1 MENTIE
7 IYGRNLEIKEYNNQR
22 VVTFRDI
29 DYVHQR
35 PTGTARKRFNDNR
48 KHFIEGEDFF
58 KVCQPSEIR
67 TLGITRPQGGVPEV
81 VTLITESGYLMLVKS
96 FTDDLAW
103 MVQRELVNSYFT
115 VKAIKETASFIDTDK
130 LIRCGEIM
138 AGCLEG
144 NRPYVLNI
152 LRNIFPD
159 IDFIPPVTEASD
171 VSVKSPISKPAIPRA
186 GYKVG
191 FNAQKFAECLRE
203 RGLTS
208 REFGQMI
215 GCDPSSVTL
224 WQRDVKPGTYYRSLI
239 CEALEVPQGY
249 FDKRTRR
256 R

>member
-29 DYVHQR
+29 DEVHQR

-48 KHFIEGEDFF
+48 KHFIEGEDYF
-58 KVCQPSEIR
+58 KITPSEFR
-67 TLGITRPQGGVPEV
+67 TAIGNMDERQQNNI
-81 VTLITESGYLMLVKS
+81 TLITESGYLMLVKS

-103 MVQRELVNSYFT
+103 KVQRELVKSYFT

-159 IDFIPPVTEASD
+159 IDFIPPITETSD
-171 VSVKSPISKPAIPRA
+171 VSVKSPINKPTIPKA

-215 GCDPSSVTL
+215 GCNPSSVTL
-224 WQRDVKPGTYYRSLI
+224 WQRDVKPGTYYRILI
-239 CEALEVPQGY
+239 CEALGVPQGY
-249 FDKRTRR
+249 FDKKTRR
-256 R
+256 RR